1 MLSYYLPKPA
11 KPHTV
16 LRIPGSHTLF
26 IGPSAC
32 SRRHAFHESMYG
44 DRRNISFLFITE
56 ADVISGDYENLIG
69 DAVSELLD
77 VLHPAPHIFLL
88 GVFCIDD
95 FLGTDEEALM
105 AELQLRFPGCH
116 FAVEHI
122 DPVSMEENR
131 QKSGMKK
138 TRNMYRFLDPAD
150 RHDQGINFL
159 GNFVSLDPE
168 CEFLQLLEQWGAGP
182 VRELFHC
189 ETYEDYQ
196 AMAKS
201 RLAVGMRHVSDDV
214 MHCMTDDLDIPYYYF
229 PTSYDMDI
237 VAEGYRKLAGLLDQ
251 PEPDLGH
258 FMQETAK
265 EVEQTV
271 KELGSTPLAIDCSAF
286 LMPFQGAAALLKYG
300 FQVRYIFYK
309 PFMAEPD
316 ERAEQWVK
324 QHYPHIQFL
333 RKDRYDHMDTLCDPE
348 CLAIGVDAARL
359 LKTEKVA
366 DIWHDEG
373 YFGFHGIRRL
383 MCLLRESGM
392 KQDGRK

>member
-16 LRIPGSHTLF
+16 LHIPGSHTLF
-26 IGPSAC
+26 IGPSSC
-32 SRRHAFHESMYG
+32 SRRHALHASLYG
-44 DRRNISFLFITE
+44 NRENISFLFITE

-88 GVFCIDD
+88 DVFCIDD
-95 FLGTDEEALM
+95 FLGTDEEALT

-122 DPVSMEENR
+122 DPVSMEENS
-131 QKSGMKK
+131 KKGGMKK
-138 TRNMYRFLDPAD
+138 MRNMYCFLDPAD
-150 RHDQGINFL
+150 RHDQGINFI
-159 GNFVSLDPE
+159 GNFVSLEPE
-168 CEFLQLLEQWGAGP
+168 CEFLQLLEQWGASP

-201 RLAVGMRHVSDDV
+201 CLAVGMRHVGDDV
-214 MHCMTDDLDIPYYYF
+214 IHCMTDDLDIPYYYF
-229 PTSYDMDI
+229 PASYDI
-237 VAEGYRKLAGLLDQ
+237 NAVAKGYRKLAELLGQ
-251 PEPDLGH
+251 SEPDLGD
-258 FMQETAK
+258 FIQETEK

-271 KELGSTPLAIDCSAF
+271 KELGSMPLAIDCSAF

-316 ERAEQWVK
+316 DRARQWVEL
-324 QHYPHIQFL
+324 HYPSVKLL
-333 RKDRYDHMDTLCDPE
+333 RKDEYDHVNTLYDPE

-383 MCLLRESGM
+383 MHLLRDSSR
-392 KQDGRK
+392 KQAERK